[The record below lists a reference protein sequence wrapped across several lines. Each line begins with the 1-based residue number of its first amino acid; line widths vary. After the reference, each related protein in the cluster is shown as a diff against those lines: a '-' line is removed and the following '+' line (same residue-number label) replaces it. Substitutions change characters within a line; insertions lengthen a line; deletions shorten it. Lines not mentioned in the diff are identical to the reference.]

1 MRQARRGA
9 REANSD
15 ALAEI
20 GVTRYEMP
28 LIKLIATNHICM
40 LNTFYIQFI
49 EALDMHVI
57 QERLEKRIL
66 IVVESINI

>member
-1 MRQARRGA
+1 MF
-9 REANSD
+9 
-15 ALAEI
+15 
-20 GVTRYEMP
+20 
-28 LIKLIATNHICM
+28 
-40 LNTFYIQFI
+40 NTFYIQFI